1 MVPTGHYP
9 GVGLYFAG
17 KAGRMKSCM
26 GHVEISCY
34 MSHWNWSS
42 HQ

>member
-17 KAGRMKSCM
+17 KAGRMKSCT